1 MTTDAQL
8 EQFLV
13 DIHQNDRTLTEADG
27 NTRELPSQN
36 DALKY
41 SCVLLMDEFTSI
53 GKVGVL
59 SKGIS
64 YIAGYNLRML
74 PIIQSPKQLV
84 EVYGEDVAQTF
95 TTNHALNII
104 FPPKASETQTAKDI
118 SEWLG
123 NQTVKSV
130 SKSRSTSLLK
140 TEGNTNS
147 TSEQSR
153 ALMLPQ
159 EITSLGEGKELVII
173 ENVRPILAEKVVYFK
188 DPEFVRRLKAV
199 SKSLRALGAKAPTRK
214 QMDYAIRH
222 GELAAK
228 VPLLDLEAHHQRHSG
243 EVLTT
248 MSAPKDPY
256 ALKPLD
262 QVDFSAVKK
271 PAPGEMDEAAL
282 KAYADDL
289 CRAMGMNV

>member
-1 MTTDAQL
+1 
-8 EQFLV
+8 
-13 DIHQNDRTLTEADG
+13 
-27 NTRELPSQN
+27 
-36 DALKY
+36 
-41 SCVLLMDEFTSI
+41 MDEFTSI

-74 PIIQSPKQLV
+74 PIIQSPNQLV
-84 EVYGEDVAQTF
+84 EVYGQDVAQTF

-130 SKSRSTSLLK
+130 SKSRSNNMFK
-140 TEGNTNS
+140 TDGNTNS

-159 EITSLGEGKELVII
+159 EITSLGEGKELVIM
-173 ENVRPILAEKVVYFK
+173 ENIRPILAEKVVYFK
-188 DPEFVRRLKAV
+188 DPEFIRRLKSV
-199 SKSLRALGAKAPTRK
+199 SKSLRALGGKAPTRK
-214 QMDYAIRH
+214 QMDHAIRQ

-228 VPLLDLEAHHQRHSG
+228 VPLLNLEEHNRLNAD
-243 EVLTT
+243 EEMITVTT
-248 MSAPKDPY
+248 PKGSPT
-256 ALKPLD
+256 LKAQEL
-262 QVDFSAVKK
+262 VDFSSVKK
-271 PAPGEMDEAAL
+271 PPPGEMDEAAL

-289 CRAMGMNV
+289 CRAMGMVV